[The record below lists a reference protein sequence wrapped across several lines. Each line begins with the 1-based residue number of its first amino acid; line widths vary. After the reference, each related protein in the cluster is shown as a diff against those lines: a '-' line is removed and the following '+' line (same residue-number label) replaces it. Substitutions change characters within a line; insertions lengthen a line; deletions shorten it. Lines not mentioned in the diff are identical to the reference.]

1 MLTINYKDEELVRWL
16 LVTLQLDGRYRLI
29 DIVSPDEVLP
39 DKSLYIQL
47 NHYTKDHKFIVR
59 GSINLDDT
67 ISLASPLDSKF
78 KSYAA
83 IIEPLELDNRQIEF
97 ITSYSQIAKH
107 WSQHSYCV
115 RRKVGALIV
124 KDNAIISDGFNGTP
138 SGFEN
143 CCEIQLP
150 LHGYK
155 TENGH
160 LTINEEDHSKV
171 MLKTR
176 PEVLHAESNAL
187 MKCARMGRATD
198 GADLYVS
205 CSPCIECSK
214 LIIQAGIKRVFFS
227 ELYKDVSGVLL
238 LLKSGI
244 EVNYFPITESI

>member
-16 LVTLQLDGRYRLI
+16 LVTLQSNGKYRLI
-29 DIVSPDEVLP
+29 DIVRPDEPLP
-39 DKSLYIQL
+39 DEGLYIQL
-47 NHYTKDHKFIVR
+47 DRYTKDYKFIVD
-59 GSINLDDT
+59 GDPSYEDY
-67 ISLASPLDSKF
+67 ISLISPLDPKF
-78 KSYAA
+78 ELYSAV
-83 IIEPLELDNRQIEF
+83 IEPLNLNDRQLEF

-143 CCEIQLP
+143 CCELELP
-150 LHGYK
+150 LHDLKY
-155 TENGH
+155 ENGQF
-160 LTINEEDHSKV
+160 IADDNPSKV

-187 MKCARMGRATD
+187 MKCARMGRATE

-227 ELYKDVSGVLL
+227 ELYKDVSGILL

>member
-1 MLTINYKDEELVRWL
+1 MLTIDYKDEELVRWL
-16 LVTLQLDGRYRLI
+16 LVTLQSDGRYRLT
-29 DIVSPDEVLP
+29 DIVRPDEALP
-39 DKSLYIQL
+39 DEGLYIQL
-47 NHYTKDHKFIVR
+47 DRYTKDHKFIV
-59 GSINLDDT
+59 GGDISLDDT
-67 ISLASPLDSKF
+67 ISLVSPLDPKF
-78 KSYAA
+78 ELYAA

-143 CCEIQLP
+143 CCELEVP
-150 LHGYK
+150 LHDLK
-155 TENGH
+155 SENGH
-160 LTINEEDHSKV
+160 YIVDDNHSKV